1 MGTYYALGIVKK
13 FTAKSNQALSQTDWK
28 KHLNERLDMEQYFIN
43 FRDNAVEGE
52 LKKEVFE
59 GNIGDLYHKLV
70 KITNNEQIAIYFEDS
85 GTDMEKYQD
94 WVTVMT
100 VKEHSPN
107 ISIRAKFAILFIEGK
122 VIAEEFSFEPLL
134 MNWLFRHVDLSNPLS
149 GCIMTDILG

>member
-13 FTAKSNQALSQTDWK
+13 FTAKSTQALSQTDWK
-28 KHLNERLDMEQYFIN
+28 KHLNERLDMEQYSIN

-52 LKKEVFE
+52 MKKEVFE
-59 GNIGDLYHKLV
+59 KNIEDFYHKLV

-107 ISIRAKFAILFIEGK
+107 ISLRAEFAILFIEGK
-122 VIAEEFSFEPLL
+122 VIAEEFSFEPQL

-149 GCIMTDILG
+149 GCIMADIVG